1 MLKQVRKKRAYEDIV
16 TQVRTLIEKGKLKK
30 DDQLPNEKELSD
42 TFKVSRSTVRE
53 AILSLENMK
62 LVERRQ
68 GDGTYITSSSEEA
81 LINPLASS
89 IFQEKD
95 DIIEIFA
102 LRKIVEPEIAQ
113 LASQHATPEAIGK
126 LEKILS
132 DQEGE
137 LAKGTSIAK
146 TDISFHQTLA
156 KMSNNKVLAR
166 LLIALVGFLNRTR
179 ERYLQTDERRHKSL
193 DGHLR
198 VLAALKEHNGTAARK
213 EMLRH
218 LEDVENAL
226 YKKKE
231 GMTEKRSRNDEQP
244 VSKKRVLGKRSV

>member
-1 MLKQVRKKRAYEDIV
+1 MLKKVRKKKAYEDIV
-16 TQVRTLIEKGKLKK
+16 TQVRNLIEKGKLKK
-30 DDQLPNEKELSD
+30 NDQLPNEKELCD

-68 GDGTYITSSSEEA
+68 GDGTYITASSEEA
-81 LINPLASS
+81 LISPLASS

-95 DIIEIFA
+95 DIIEIFS

-113 LASQHATPEAIGK
+113 LASQHATPEAIDR

-132 DQEGE
+132 DQEDE
-137 LAKGTSIAK
+137 LAGGKSIAR
-146 TDISFHQTLA
+146 TDTSFHQALA
-156 KMSNNKVLAR
+156 KMSKNKVLTR
-166 LLIALVGFLNRTR
+166 LLFALVGFLGRTR

-193 DGHLR
+193 DGHR
-198 VLAALKEHNGTAARK
+198 RILAAVKSRSGAAARK
-213 EMLRH
+213 EMLHH

-231 GMTEKRSRNDEQP
+231 GMTHTRND
-244 VSKKRVLGKRSV
+244 G

>member
-1 MLKQVRKKRAYEDIV
+1 MLKQVRKKKAYEEIV
-16 TQVRTLIEKGKLKK
+16 TQVRNLIEKGKLKK
-30 DDQLPNEKELSD
+30 DDQLPNEKELCD

-53 AILSLENMK
+53 AVLSLENMK

-68 GDGTYITSSSEEA
+68 GDGTYVTASSEEA
-81 LINPLASS
+81 LINPLATS

-95 DIIEIFA
+95 DIIDIFA

-113 LASQHATPEAIGK
+113 LASQHGTPEDIAK
-126 LEKILS
+126 LEKALS
-132 DQEGE
+132 DQETE
-137 LAKGTSIAK
+137 LAEGKSIAR
-146 TDISFHQTLA
+146 TDTSFHQTLA
-156 KMSNNKVLAR
+156 KMSQNKVLAR
-166 LLIALVGFLNRTR
+166 LLFALVGFLGRTR

-198 VLAALKEHNGTAARK
+198 ILAAVKAHNGAAARK

-218 LEDVENAL
+218 LEDVENTL

-231 GMTEKRSRNDEQP
+231 GTTHKRNGEQS